1 MFSRTKANG
10 KGSGMAILSSGKG
23 MPSIVSADF
32 RVVGNVTCEGD
43 IQLDGSV
50 DGNVKAKSLTIGTSG
65 AVRGEVKADKVQIQ
79 GSVTGPIR
87 ARTVEITKTAK
98 VAGDVFYE
106 SLTVETGA
114 VIDGA
119 CKRWDADK
127 AEKSGSDVKPASMT
141 TSPALARQAVTPSA
155 SAA

>member
-10 KGSGMAILSSGKG
+10 KGNGMSSSGNGKG

-32 RVVGNVTCEGD
+32 RVVGNITSEGD

-50 DGNVKAKSLTIGTSG
+50 DGNVKARSLTIGQAG
-65 AVRGEVKADKVQIQ
+65 VVRGEVKADKVQIQ

-87 ARTVEITKTAK
+87 ARVVEITKSAK

-119 CKRWDADK
+119 CKRFDS
-127 AEKSGSDVKPASMT
+127 EKGEKPAAETKSSGMSM
-141 TSPALARQAVTPSA
+141 PLARPVTPSA

>member
-1 MFSRTKANG
+1 MFSRNNG
-10 KGSGMAILSSGKG
+10 KSNGMSASGSGKG
-23 MPSIVSADF
+23 MPSIVSQNF
-32 RVVGNVTCEGD
+32 RVVGNVTSEGD
-43 IQLDGSV
+43 VQLDGTI
-50 DGNVKAKSLTIGTSG
+50 DGNLKAKSLVIGQSG
-65 AVRGEVKADKVQIQ
+65 SIRGEVKADKVQIQ

-87 ARTVEITKTAK
+87 ARTVEIAKSAK
-98 VAGDVFYE
+98 VTGDVFYE

-127 AEKSGSDVKPASMT
+127 GEVKPVET
-141 TSPALARQAVTPSA
+141 KPATPVTPARSTATPSA

>member
-1 MFSRTKANG
+1 MFSKTNG
-10 KGSGMAILSSGKG
+10 KGNGSGSGSGKG
-23 MPSIVSADF
+23 MPSIVSTDF
-32 RVVGNVTCEGD
+32 RVIGNITSEGD
-43 IQLDGSV
+43 VQLDGTV
-50 DGNVKAKSLTIGTSG
+50 DGNVKAKSLVIGPTGSI
-65 AVRGEVKADKVQIQ
+65 RGEVKADKVQVQ

-87 ARTVEITKTAK
+87 ARTLEIAKTAK

-119 CKRWDADK
+119 CKRFDADK
-127 AEKSGSDVKPASMT
+127 SDTKLATDMKPAGVSAT
-141 TSPALARQAVTPSA
+141 LNRGTSTPSA

>member
-1 MFSRTKANG
+1 MFSRTKSNG
-10 KGSGMAILSSGKG
+10 KGSGMISSGSGKG
-23 MPSIVSADF
+23 MPSIVSAEF
-32 RVVGNVTCEGD
+32 RVIGNVTSEGD
-43 IQLDGSV
+43 IQLDGAV
-50 DGNVKAKSLTIGTSG
+50 DGNVKARALTIGQAG

-87 ARTVEITKTAK
+87 ARIVEITKSAK

-119 CKRWDADK
+119 CKRWDPEKADK
-127 AEKSGSDVKPASMT
+127 AATETKPSGLSVTGPV
-141 TSPALARQAVTPSA
+141 ARPVTPSA

>member
-1 MFSRTKANG
+1 MFSRTKTNG
-10 KGSGMAILSSGKG
+10 KDNGISGSGSGKG

-32 RVVGNVTCEGD
+32 RVVGNVTSEGD
-43 IQLDGSV
+43 IQLDGAV
-50 DGNVKAKSLTIGTSG
+50 DGNVKARALTIGQAG
-65 AVRGEVKADKVQIQ
+65 MVRGEVKADKVQIQ

-87 ARTVEITKTAK
+87 ARIVEIAKSAK
-98 VAGDVFYE
+98 VVGDVFYE

-119 CKRWDADK
+119 CKRSDP
-127 AEKSGSDVKPASMT
+127 EKSDKSATETK
-141 TSPALARQAVTPSA
+141 TSNLSGALARPATPTA

>member
-1 MFSRTKANG
+1 MFSKTNG
-10 KGSGMAILSSGKG
+10 KGHGMSSGGKG
-23 MPSIVSADF
+23 MPSIVSTDF
-32 RVVGNVTCEGD
+32 RVIGNVTSEGD
-43 IQLDGSV
+43 VQLDGTV
-50 DGNVKAKSLTIGTSG
+50 DGNLKAKSLVIGPSG
-65 AVRGEVKADKVQIQ
+65 SIRGEVKADKVQIQ

-87 ARTVEITKTAK
+87 ARTVEIAKTAK
-98 VAGDVFYE
+98 VMGDVFYE

-127 AEKSGSDVKPASMT
+127 GDAKPISDAKPASL
-141 TSPALARQAVTPSA
+141 SSNSALGRNAATPSA

>member
-1 MFSRTKANG
+1 MFSKTSSKGNG
-10 KGSGMAILSSGKG
+10 MSTPSGKG
-23 MPSIVSADF
+23 MPSIVSTDF
-32 RVVGNVTCEGD
+32 RVIGNVTSEGD
-43 IQLDGSV
+43 VQLDGTI
-50 DGNVKAKSLTIGTSG
+50 DGNLKAKSLVIGPSG
-65 AVRGEVKADKVQIQ
+65 SIRGEVKADKVQIQ

-87 ARTVEITKTAK
+87 ARTVEIAKTAK
-98 VAGDVFYE
+98 VMGDVFYE

-127 AEKSGSDVKPASMT
+127 VDTKPAT
-141 TSPALARQAVTPSA
+141 DAKPANVSAALGRNPSTPTA

>member
-10 KGSGMAILSSGKG
+10 KGTGMSSSGSGKG

-32 RVVGNVTCEGD
+32 RVVGNVTSEGD
-43 IQLDGSV
+43 IQLDGAV
-50 DGNVKAKSLTIGTSG
+50 DGNVKARSLTIGQAGT
-65 AVRGEVKADKVQIQ
+65 VRGEVKADKVQIH

-87 ARTVEITKTAK
+87 ARIVEISKSAK

-119 CKRWDADK
+119 CKRFDSEKADK
-127 AEKSGSDVKPASMT
+127 QAADAKPSGMAMP
-141 TSPALARQAVTPSA
+141 LARPVTTSA

>member
-1 MFSRTKANG
+1 MFSKTNG
-10 KGSGMAILSSGKG
+10 KGNGVSSGSGKG
-23 MPSIVSADF
+23 MPSIISTDF
-32 RVVGNVTCEGD
+32 RVIGNVTSEGD
-43 IQLDGSV
+43 VQLDGTV
-50 DGNVKAKSLTIGTSG
+50 DGNLKAKSLVIGPTG
-65 AVRGEVKADKVQIQ
+65 AIRGEVKADKVQVQ

-87 ARTVEITKTAK
+87 ARTLEIAKTAK
-98 VAGDVFYE
+98 VAGDVYYE

-127 AEKSGSDVKPASMT
+127 AEPKLATDVKPAGVSATLNRST
-141 TSPALARQAVTPSA
+141 TTPSA

>member
-10 KGSGMAILSSGKG
+10 KGSGMSISGSGKG

-32 RVVGNVTCEGD
+32 RVVGNVTSEGD

-50 DGNVKAKSLTIGTSG
+50 DGNVKARALTIGQAG
-65 AVRGEVKADKVQIQ
+65 VVRGEVKADKVQIQ

-87 ARTVEITKTAK
+87 ARVVEIAKSAK
-98 VAGDVFYE
+98 VSGDVFYE

-119 CKRWDADK
+119 CKRSDPEKADK
-127 AEKSGSDVKPASMT
+127 PATDSK
-141 TSPALARQAVTPSA
+141 TSSLSAALARPATPTA

>member
-1 MFSRTKANG
+1 MFSRTKGRGNG
-10 KGSGMAILSSGKG
+10 MISSGSGKG
-23 MPSIVSADF
+23 MPSIISTDF
-32 RVVGNVTCEGD
+32 RVAGNVTSEGD

-50 DGNVKAKSLTIGTSG
+50 EGNVKARSLTIGQGG
-65 AVRGEVKADKVQIQ
+65 AVRGEVKADKVQVQ
-79 GSVTGPIR
+79 GTVTGPIR
-87 ARTVEITKTAK
+87 ARTVEIAKSAK
-98 VAGDVFYE
+98 VTGDVFYE

-127 AEKSGSDVKPASMT
+127 ADKPLSDARPAGIT
-141 TSPALARQAVTPSA
+141 PAPVLNRSAPPPSA

>member
-10 KGSGMAILSSGKG
+10 KGNGMSSSGSGKG

-32 RVVGNVTCEGD
+32 RVVGNVTSEGD
-43 IQLDGSV
+43 IQLDGAV
-50 DGNVKAKSLTIGTSG
+50 DGNVKARALTIGQAGT
-65 AVRGEVKADKVQIQ
+65 VRGEVRADKVQIQ

-87 ARTVEITKTAK
+87 ARVVEITKSAK

-119 CKRWDADK
+119 CKRFDP
-127 AEKSGSDVKPASMT
+127 EKGEKPVTETKPVGM
-141 TSPALARQAVTPSA
+141 SPLARPVTPSA